1 MLYVLE
7 QRAVNAYSTS
17 MNIWP
22 TFRSLVRP
30 GRLLCLLLALSLCL
44 PTLSEAATKQR
55 KKAAG
60 KSAAAAV
67 AGSAAAA
74 AAAAAAGKPAATD
87 KAPTNSS
94 SPENLTGPQAE
105 AAAAYARGDYATAH
119 QLWQQ
124 LADKSDPRAM
134 NNLGILYDKGQGVPQ
149 DPSLAAFWFL
159 HSATAEHPAGMSNLG
174 RLLEQGRGL
183 PKDLAQAGKWFRKAA
198 DKGLAEAQY
207 NLAQM
212 YENGQGFDK
221 NDREAAA
228 WYSRAAAQ
236 NQVDA
241 QWRLGQM
248 YREGRGVN
256 KNATRAVLLLY
267 GASMEGKP
275 EAIDALEEMAN
286 DPQFRSVAA
295 PSRPNPALLFGLPLE
310 HTTRTALRA
319 TLSAAKVPAVREDD
333 AYICDVYDVRSAIP
347 GATEMAA
354 CYGPALSPA
363 SAPTAGQAGQ
373 VGGQALG
380 FVKID
385 YPSPDKAQAEKIST
399 MLGNMLVERFG
410 PPSAAEGQAS
420 ALWNLGKVIVATQY
434 SAATQ
439 ETGLMY
445 MVPRVYHF
453 TRQKP

>member
-1 MLYVLE
+1 M
-7 QRAVNAYSTS
+7 T
-17 MNIWP
+17 MP
-22 TFRSLVRP
+22 TFRLEECLANAYTRYMKCCSSVI
-30 GRLLCLLLALSLCL
+30 CLLLALLLCL
-44 PTLSEAATKQR
+44 PATADAAKQR
-55 KKAAG
+55 KKAG
-60 KSAAAAV
+60 KSGAAAGTAV
-67 AGSAAAA
+67 LGGAAALGGTAALGGAAALGGSAAAKNSTA
-74 AAAAAAGKPAATD
+74 AA
-87 KAPTNSS
+87 PT
-94 SPENLTGPQAE
+94 SPETLTGPQAE
-105 AAAAYARGDYATAH
+105 AAAAYARGDYATAL

-124 LADKSDPRAM
+124 LAETSDPRAM
-134 NNLGILYDKGQGVPQ
+134 NNLGVLYDKGQGVPQ
-149 DPSLAAFWFL
+149 DPALAAFWFL

-207 NLAQM
+207 NLALL

-275 EAIDALEEMAN
+275 EAIDALEAMAN

-295 PSRPNPALLFGLPLE
+295 PSRANPAVLFGLPLE
-310 HTTRTALRA
+310 HTTRSALRA
-319 TLSAAKVPAVREDD
+319 TLSAAKVLPVREDD
-333 AYICDVYDVRSAIP
+333 AYICDVYDVRRAIP

-354 CYGPALSPA
+354 CYGPALPQA
-363 SAPTAGQAGQ
+363 SGLS
-373 VGGQALG
+373 GGQALG

-385 YPSPDKAQAEKIST
+385 YPSPDKGQAEKIST

-410 PPSAAEGQAS
+410 PPSAAEGQGS

-445 MVPRVYHF
+445 MVPRVYHL